1 MGARERILETASR
14 LFYEQGYH
22 ATGINQIIEEASIA
36 KSSLYQHFKTKDD
49 LLIAYLTIAEKDWFE
64 GLKKEIGKNDS
75 PENRLLS
82 LFDYRMKIM
91 GVKKFKGCI
100 FVRLAYELQN
110 TDGKAAELIRNYKK
124 KVKAYIREAVEL
136 LNNNKDQEGKDQLA
150 NTIYYL
156 VEGSGVESSIYRS
169 PKPID
174 DAKKVVSTLIV

>member
-1 MGARERILETASR
+1 MSARERILDTASR

-49 LLIAYLTIAEKDWFE
+49 LLIAYLMIAEKAWFE
-64 GLKKEIGKNDS
+64 GLKQQTGKDDS
-75 PENRLLS
+75 PEKKILS

-110 TDGKAAELIRNYKK
+110 SDGKAAELIRNYKK
-124 KVKAYIREAVEL
+124 KVKVYIREAVEL
-136 LNNNKDQEGKDQLA
+136 LNNDKDQESKDQLA

-174 DAKKVVSTLIV
+174 DAPKVVSTLIV